1 MNKLVLIPIILLTII
16 SGCTQTVEPE
26 EDVTIEQLNN
36 LIRLQQEMIDLYVAM
51 IEDQNQAST
60 ANNEISLLRLTLSN
74 QQSLIDT
81 YLEEIKTL
89 NQLIEDG
96 ETLIIGD
103 YQPGIYFGYSL
114 GNEPTIAIITV
125 GANGKIVNVLIDTVY
140 LKVEEGG
147 RISWPGRGDATNTGI
162 VITKRAYDNGCGY
175 HMHRAKD
182 VVNCQVEGEL
192 MWWQQVDLIAAA
204 VVENQGLPNWSLVEN
219 KISGDDAMVGV
230 TITVDTYI
238 SALQNA
244 LNQAKAD

>member
-1 MNKLVLIPIILLTII
+1 MKKLVLIPIILLTIL

-51 IEDQNQAST
+51 IEDQNQASS

-74 QQSLIDT
+74 QQALIDT

-96 ETLIIGD
+96 ETLIVGD
-103 YQPGIYFGYSL
+103 YNPGIYFGYSV
-114 GNEPTIAIITV
+114 GNEPTIAIVTV

-140 LKVEEGG
+140 LLRETDGPLTWV
-147 RISWPGRGDATNTGI
+147 SRGNEVQGI
-162 VITKRAYDNGCGY
+162 AITKRAYDNGCGY
-175 HMHRAKD
+175 NMHTAKQ
-182 VVNCQVEGEL
+182 VVNCQVDGEL
-192 MWWQQVDLIAAA
+192 MWWQQVDLIAEA
-204 VVENQGLPNWSLVEN
+204 VVENQGLPNWTLAEN
-219 KISGDDAMVGV
+219 KISDDDAMAGV